1 MYEEKIDYSFV
12 EIEDSE
18 VTALKLLR
26 GKYKDVV
33 YCYGTASVNEEGV
46 GAKLKFDYIVID
58 AGEFTVEQLT
68 EDEEFHTMIGDIL
81 VEMIA
86 IGDKNEQT

>member
-1 MYEEKIDYSFV
+1 MYEEGKDYSFV

-18 VTALKLLR
+18 VNAVKLLR
-26 GKYKDVV
+26 DKYQGVV
-33 YCYGTASVNEEGV
+33 YCYGTASVNEEGG
-46 GAKLKFDYIVID
+46 GARLKFDYIVID
-58 AGEFTVEQLT
+58 AGNFTVEELT

-86 IGDKNEQT
+86 IGDANEQT